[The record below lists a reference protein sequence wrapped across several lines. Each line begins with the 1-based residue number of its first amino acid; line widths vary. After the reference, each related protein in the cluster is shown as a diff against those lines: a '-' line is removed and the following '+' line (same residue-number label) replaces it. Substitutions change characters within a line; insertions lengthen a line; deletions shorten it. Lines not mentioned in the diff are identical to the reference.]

1 MKNRMRNCREEAEK
15 LKTDLQ
21 EAGYK
26 TKHANKE
33 AIDVK
38 FNRLVPKNKETPSTP
53 SYRLTPRRRL
63 SWEFSLKDLKR

>member
-38 FNRLVPKNKETPSTP
+38 FNRSNSP
-53 SYRLTPRRRL
+53 
-63 SWEFSLKDLKR
+63 LK